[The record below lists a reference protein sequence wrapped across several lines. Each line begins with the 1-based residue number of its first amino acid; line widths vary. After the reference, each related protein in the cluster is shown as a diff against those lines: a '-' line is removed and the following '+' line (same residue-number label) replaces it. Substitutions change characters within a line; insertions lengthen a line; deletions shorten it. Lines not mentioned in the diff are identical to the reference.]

1 MKNNA
6 YNDLLVII
14 NNVKSSLYQL
24 LPEKYVE
31 FVKSCAAPDGQSDI
45 RRDVPLE
52 EQKLS
57 EETRNHLA
65 ALYLTYWSEGPLC
78 RREFAEKLYKNELAY
93 GGKESRSMTEE
104 EYQAFLEPFDD
115 WNEMFGLIP
124 YGAQSRGWQPEH
136 CYQIASKDENAELVA
151 GDFNL
156 KEVYI
161 TPEQRNVILKEA
173 QQWVLVKEIKES
185 ETLYWHNDDHS
196 EWTRSEETEDFYK
209 NMVVI
214 KDGHFF
220 GALLDT
226 IHHWGMGMAS
236 YRNNEYGILCIDGSQ
251 AGRTDEYEGRSSD
264 ESSYDKKTTY
274 SLKRKQQQ

>member
-14 NNVKSSLYQL
+14 NNIKSSLYQL

-31 FVKSCAAPDGQSDI
+31 FVKSCAAPDGRSDVK
-45 RRDVPLE
+45 RNVPLE

-65 ALYLTYWSEGPLC
+65 ALYLTYWSEGPLS

-93 GGKESRSMTEE
+93 GGKESRHMTEE
-104 EYQAFLEPFDD
+104 EYQVFLEPFDD

-124 YGAQSRGWQPEH
+124 YWAQSRGWQPKH
-136 CYQIASKDENAELVA
+136 CYQIVPNDGNAELVVEELS
-151 GDFNL
+151 L
-156 KEVYI
+156 KEVYV
-161 TPEQRNVILKEA
+161 TPDQRNVILNEA

-196 EWTRSEETEDFYK
+196 EWTRNEEIEDFYK
-209 NMVVI
+209 NKVVI

-236 YRNNEYGILCIDGSQ
+236 YRNEEYGILCIDGSK

-264 ESSYDKKTTY
+264 ESSYDKSTTY
-274 SLKRKQQQ
+274 SLKRRQ